1 MRTELL
7 LDVGN
12 SRFYSKQDMTAY
24 QLNADIIV
32 QNALIEGDGK
42 SFPLQGLIEGSDNA
56 RLVFQE
62 ITFNP
67 VTRVKRGKFYEVET
81 SNGQQ
86 AWYCNAFD
94 TKTLSRKDNG
104 HTVYVNIFRP
114 YRPSRNNDLKKT
126 FIYFGTKELKSK
138 WKILSVDYDMANEE
152 ILVIQE
158 INGLGTIPSLDETKI
173 DPRYYAEISQHYSR
187 LFNEINSAPETV
199 IDICRA
205 VATSLLSAKLAL
217 VDSDRDD
224 LGVILRKLT
233 EVKDATDGATQKKYF
248 IARSCAEIINRLHPR
263 GKPNEVVKHDLRMP
277 LFADADFAVQALFQI
292 IREFEFDN

>member
-1 MRTELL
+1 MNTKLL
-7 LDVGN
+7 YDRFNATFFSQQDSYAYRLKGDV
-12 SRFYSKQDMTAY
+12 
-24 QLNADIIV
+24 IC
-32 QNALIEGDGK
+32 QNILIESEGK
-42 SFPLQGLIEGSDNA
+42 KKPHDGLIEGALDA
-56 RLVFQE
+56 KLIFLE
-62 ITFNP
+62 TFFNP
-67 VTRVKRGKFYEVET
+67 ISRIKRGKIYELEDNSHGSWHYLNSDTLTKAT
-81 SNGQQ
+81 SGNSAYTTTFQP
-86 AWYCNAFD
+86 YR
-94 TKTLSRKDNG
+94 LSR
-104 HTVYVNIFRP
+104 
-114 YRPSRNNDLKKT
+114 NDFNLKKT
-126 FIYFGTKELKSK
+126 SIYFGSKQYKSK
-138 WKILSVDYDMANEE
+138 WRILAIDYDVANEE
-152 ILVIQE
+152 IFVLQE
-158 INGLGTIPSLDETKI
+158 VNGLGVIPNLDETKI

-263 GKPNEVVKHDLRMP
+263 GKPNEVVKHDLRKP